1 MATIGERK
9 RHPVRHI
16 LLGLALAGIAL
27 VAPPARAFG
36 TTCPGTP
43 GYVLTLPDTISL
55 GQVFS
60 ICMEA
65 PEGSLTFILVSADA
79 GPLNTK
85 FGTLCVGF
93 PFIAIWPLVM
103 PPGGVLCLDHLA
115 ECDPAI
121 DGFTGYFQ
129 FASFGPNPGQVGL
142 SNGAS
147 LTAEDTGK
155 CIEPGDFNTF
165 TQGGWGTKCAGGNPG
180 CLRDAHFDDVYPGE
194 LILGDAD
201 GVDGDGLFALVLT
214 DSLAVQNFL
223 PSTAGPQA
231 LTEDETD
238 PTDSTSNVFGGQLAA
253 AKLNV
258 DFDDA
263 GWFDD
268 VKNQTLQKVGDLVFS
283 DCVASALIGESVRDV
298 IALADKA
305 ISGEITEPFDVDGD
319 TVGDI
324 DFGDLNTALTK
335 FNENFDNGTVNQGCL
350 KQP

>member
-1 MATIGERK
+1 M
-9 RHPVRHI
+9 
-16 LLGLALAGIAL
+16 
-27 VAPPARAFG
+27 
-36 TTCPGTP
+36 
-43 GYVLTLPDTISL
+43 LTLPDTIAL

-65 PEGSLTFILVSADA
+65 PEGSVAFILVSADT

-93 PFIAIWPLVM
+93 PFLAIWPVVM
-103 PPGGVLCLDHLA
+103 PTGGALCLDHLA

-129 FASFGPNPGQVGL
+129 FAAFGPNPGQVGL
-142 SNGAS
+142 SNGSS

-155 CIEPGDFNTF
+155 CIEPGDFNTY
-165 TQGGWGTKCAGGNPG
+165 TQGGWGAVCQGGNPG
-180 CLRDAHFDDVYPGE
+180 CLRDAHFDDVYPGD
-194 LILGDAD
+194 LILGDPD
-201 GVDGDGLFALVLT
+201 GADGDGLYALVLT

-223 PSTAGPQA
+223 PSGSQPDA
-231 LTEDETD
+231 LDQDEVN
-238 PTDSTSNVFGGQLAA
+238 PTDNTSAGVLAGQLTA

-263 GWFDD
+263 GYFDSI
-268 VKNQTLQKVGDLVFS
+268 KQQTLVKLGDLVFS

-305 ISGEITEPFDVDGD
+305 ISGEISPLFDVDGD
-319 TVGDI
+319 LVGDI
-324 DFGDLNTALTK
+324 SFDDLNTALAK
-335 FNENFDNGTVNQGCL
+335 VNENFDN
-350 KQP
+350 